1 MNPLLGVLFHW
12 LGGLASGSFYVP
24 YKGVKRWSW
33 ETYWLVGGFFSWLI
47 APWFFAILKT
57 TDVLTVLMETP
68 GHVWFYT
75 YLFGLLWGFGGLTF
89 GLTMRYLGMS
99 LGMAVALGYCTVFGT
114 LIPPLFKGEFGEKLI
129 DPINGRWVLAGLGVC
144 MLGIIITALAGHTKE
159 GEMSE
164 EDKLGTV
171 KEFNFKKGILVA
183 TFSGIMSACFAFGLS
198 SGDFIRE
205 TTLKVDMVNSAAK
218 EGKQVQRAFQPAD
231 AEITALI
238 EALKPLTLFDKAKD
252 ANLAGLTKMIE
263 QPYVT
268 ERKIADLKE
277 AQAQA
282 QESFRAR
289 LILWTADLKKTPLK
303 KLESDLTKERLKA
316 VMAVPLLKAATP
328 ALGKRVADYATRL
341 AAVAADP
348 KKFTIVQEMS
358 TLAEKETALAVT
370 EAGANLV
377 AIHDKHSLWTGL
389 PVLIVVLL
397 GGFTTNFIWC
407 VLLNRRNKTGY
418 QYFTSTPGE
427 KSPHSKAAA
436 AGGEGA
442 PSNNGGAVDG
452 RHDKTRVPLLANYI
466 FSALAGLTWYFQF
479 FFYSMGETQMGQY
492 KFSSWTLH
500 MASIIIFSSIWGLAL
515 HEWKGASFK
524 AKGLLFLGLVI
535 LVSSTLVVG
544 FGNMLAS

>member
-1 MNPLLGVLFHW
+1 MNPILGVFFHW

-47 APWFFAILKT
+47 APWFFATLKT
-57 TDVLTVLMETP
+57 TDVLTVLKETP
-68 GHVWFYT
+68 GQVWFYT

-114 LIPPLFKGEFGEKLI
+114 LIPPLFKGEFVTKLI
-129 DPINGRWVLAGLGVC
+129 DPVNGRWVLAGLGVC
-144 MLGIIITALAGHTKE
+144 ILGIIITALAGHAKE

-164 EDKLGTV
+164 ADKLETV

-218 EGKQVQRAFQPAD
+218 EGKHVERAYQPAD
-231 AEITALI
+231 EAVASLLN
-238 EALKPLTLFDKAKD
+238 ALKP
-252 ANLAGLTKMIE
+252 AGLFAAEADATLGGLIKLIE
-263 QPYVT
+263 QPLVVQ
-268 ERKIADLKE
+268 RKMAELKE
-277 AQAQA
+277 AKVPAADASEQLKKFEADLPKAQA
-282 QESFRAR
+282 
-289 LILWTADLKKTPLK
+289 
-303 KLESDLTKERLKA
+303 KA
-316 VMAVPLLKAATP
+316 EAAMAAVAAVKQGSG
-328 ALGKRVADYATRL
+328 ALVGLRVADYATRL
-341 AAVAADP
+341 ATISADA
-348 KKFTIVQEMS
+348 KKLTIVQEMS
-358 TLAEKETALAVT
+358 TLAEKETALAVS
-370 EAGANLV
+370 EAGANLI

-407 VLLNRRNKTGY
+407 VLLNWRNKTGY
-418 QYFTSTPGE
+418 QYFTSKPGE
-427 KSPHSKAAA
+427 KSPLSDAAAA
-436 AGGEGA
+436 AGEGA
-442 PSNNGGAVDG
+442 PAAGAAVDG
-452 RHDKTRVPLLANYI
+452 RTDKTPVPIIGNYI

-515 HEWKGASFK
+515 KEWKGASFK
-524 AKGLLFLGLVI
+524 AKGLLFLGLAV
-535 LVSSTLVVG
+535 LVASTMVVG
-544 FGNMLAS
+544 YGNYLGSKG

>member
-47 APWFFAILKT
+47 APWFFATLKT

-99 LGMAVALGYCTVFGT
+99 LGMAVALGYCTVFGM
-114 LIPPLFKGEFGEKLI
+114 LIPPIYRGEFTSKLI
-129 DPINGRWVLAGLGVC
+129 DPVHGRWVLAGLGVC
-144 MLGIIITALAGHTKE
+144 LVGIIITALAGHAKE
-159 GEMSE
+159 GEMSA
-164 EDKLGTV
+164 EDKLETV

-205 TTLKVDMVNSAAK
+205 TTLKVDMVNSALK
-218 EGKQVQRAFQPAD
+218 EGKRVQRAFQPAD
-231 AEITALI
+231 EPIKVLLAAIPSDLFKNGKDPAKKEASPTLNDVTGLIEKPYVIQRKLAELQEAKVPAGDAQLMKLQADLPEVQAKATALVTAVAAVTTG
-238 EALKPLTLFDKAKD
+238 EGAPV
-252 ANLAGLTKMIE
+252 GL
-263 QPYVT
+263 
-268 ERKIADLKE
+268 
-277 AQAQA
+277 
-282 QESFRAR
+282 
-289 LILWTADLKKTPLK
+289 
-303 KLESDLTKERLKA
+303 
-316 VMAVPLLKAATP
+316 
-328 ALGKRVADYATRL
+328 RVAAYASRL
-341 AAVAADP
+341 AAISAEV
-348 KKFTIVQEMS
+348 KKVKIVQEMS

-370 EAGANLV
+370 EAGADLI
-377 AIHDKHSLWTGL
+377 AIHDRHSLWTGL

-407 VLLNRRNKTGY
+407 VLLNWRNKTGY
-418 QYFTSTPGE
+418 QYFTSKPGE
-427 KSPHSKAAA
+427 KSPHYHAVA

-442 PSNNGGAVDG
+442 PSNGAAVDG
-452 RHDKTRVPLLANYI
+452 RLDKTPVPLLANYI

-515 HEWKGASFK
+515 HEWKGASSK
-524 AKGLLFLGLVI
+524 SRRLLFIGLAV
-535 LVSSTLVVG
+535 LVTSTLVIG
-544 FGNMLAS
+544 YGNYLGR

>member
-1 MNPLLGVLFHW
+1 MNPILGVFFHW

-47 APWFFAILKT
+47 APWFFAMLKT

-114 LIPPLFKGEFGEKLI
+114 LIPPLFKGEFATKLI

-144 MLGIIITALAGHTKE
+144 ILGIIITALAGHTKE

-164 EDKLGTV
+164 EDKLETV

-218 EGKQVQRAFQPAD
+218 EGKQVQRAFQPA
-231 AEITALI
+231 EYQITALLAAIPAELFKNGADPAKKEAAPTLNDVTCLI
-238 EALKPLTLFDKAKD
+238 EKPYVIQRKMAELKD
-252 ANLAGLTKMIE
+252 AKTAAGDEQLTRL
-263 QPYVT
+263 Q
-268 ERKIADLKE
+268 ADLPK
-277 AQAQA
+277 AQAK
-282 QESFRAR
+282 
-289 LILWTADLKKTPLK
+289 AD
-303 KLESDLTKERLKA
+303 A
-316 VMAVPLLKAATP
+316 M
-328 ALGKRVADYATRL
+328 L
-341 AAVAADP
+341 AAVAAVAKDKGALLGMRVTAYAKRLAAIAGDA
-348 KKFTIVQEMS
+348 KKLTIVQEMS

-407 VLLNRRNKTGY
+407 VLLNWRNKTGY
-418 QYFTSTPGE
+418 QYFTSKPGE
-427 KSPHSKAAA
+427 KSPHAKAAA

-442 PSNNGGAVDG
+442 PNNNGAAVDG
-452 RHDKTRVPLLANYI
+452 RHDKTPVPLLANYI

-524 AKGLLFLGLVI
+524 AKGLLLLGLTV
-535 LVSSTLVVG
+535 LVASTFVVG
-544 FGNMLAS
+544 YGNLLGSRM